1 MSRFQERLWDEL
13 VRDHAAALAY
23 PAAARSPLRSL
34 PIVEEEHRP
43 AALRRRPA
51 RPGWQ
56 SPPELPAPRRRPAP
70 RLGALLL
77 APGRLAAT
85 LAALAATVA
94 VVTILST
101 TGTTPSS
108 AYAVTQ
114 NPDGTITVTIE
125 ELTGVTGA
133 NSQLARLAVNVR
145 VVPVK
150 AGCPAP
156 TGIVPTPPSLAA
168 RIAHTQGQGLAIRP
182 DLVPAGE
189 TLLLTAREAGPVVD
203 LSYSLY
209 RGALP
214 SCIGIG
220 DDHAG

>member
-13 VRDHAAALAY
+13 ARDHAAALAH
-23 PAAARSPLRSL
+23 PTAARGPLRSL
-34 PIVEEEHRP
+34 PIVEKRRP
-43 AALRRRPA
+43 ALPGWRA
-51 RPGWQ
+51 RPGW
-56 SPPELPAPRRRPAP
+56 PALPGLPAPHRRQAP

-77 APGRLAAT
+77 APGRLVAT
-85 LAALAATVA
+85 LAALGATVA
-94 VVTILST
+94 VVAILST
-101 TGTTPSS
+101 TGTTPSA

-114 NPDGTITVTIE
+114 NPDGTITVTID

-133 NSQLARLAVNVR
+133 NSQLARLAAKVR

-168 RIAHTQGQGLAIRP
+168 RIAHAQGQGLAIRP
-182 DLVPAGE
+182 DLVPADE
-189 TLLLTAREAGPVVD
+189 TLLLTARQAGPVVD

-220 DDHAG
+220 GDHAG

>member
-1 MSRFQERLWDEL
+1 MSRFQERLWEEL

-23 PAAARSPLRSL
+23 PASARGSLHSL
-34 PIVEEEHRP
+34 PIVEE
-43 AALRRRPA
+43 RRPA
-51 RPGWQ
+51 LPG
-56 SPPELPAPRRRPAP
+56 LPAPRRLAAS
-70 RLGALLL
+70 RLGGLVLR
-77 APGRLAAT
+77 PGRLAAT
-85 LAALAATVA
+85 LVALAATAAVVA
-94 VVTILST
+94 VLST
-101 TGTTPSS
+101 TGTTPSA

-114 NPDGTITVTIE
+114 NPDGTITVTID

-145 VVPVK
+145 VVTVK

-168 RIAHTQGQGLAIRP
+168 RIAHAQGQGLAIRP

-189 TLLLTAREAGPVVD
+189 TLLLTARQDGPAVD

-209 RGALP
+209 RGAVP
-214 SCIGIG
+214 GCIGIG
-220 DDHAG
+220 RDHVG